1 MKNAFFSP
9 LTVKWNV
16 FCASKNHTLRGKKV
30 KSFTLFF
37 KEYLRNRRMTIDCQ
51 LINMLKS
58 TNIINTFKQK
68 GSSRNDERGHATMCM
83 HTCLGLLQNP
93 CMPHAANSHSTWMDQ
108 VTAWPG
114 KADLPAGTRSHTGA
128 TFVTRGTPKTWCWY
142 IQAVNLQLLVRL
154 SESSEPMSVIK
165 NCGVK

>member
-1 MKNAFFSP
+1 MKCVLCIKESH
-9 LTVKWNV
+9 
-16 FCASKNHTLRGKKV
+16 SKGKKKV
-30 KSFTLFF
+30 KSFTFF
-37 KEYLRNRRMTIDCQ
+37 FQRVFTHPTIDCQ

-114 KADLPAGTRSHTGA
+114 KADLPAGTRSHTGTA
-128 TFVTRGTPKTWCWY
+128 IVTHGTPKTWCWY

-165 NCGVK
+165 DCGAK